1 MAEPQRRRRLN
12 AQVRREQILEVAQK
26 LFIDRGFQDVGM
38 ADIAAELGTSRPNIY
53 GYFPSTEAILDAQFE
68 NHLQSVVKR
77 MKLYLQARHTDALLE
92 LFKFVLRSR
101 EVILLLRSGGGPT
114 FHQKRQR
121 FLLTIEA
128 QLLVNLKQSWLDA
141 HPFVWKVLRTVFT
154 GLIFEELP
162 ETEQEIE
169 ELAELYAYFYA
180 TALRSFNEGLK
191 ESHVKPV
198 LFSTPSLSDS

>member
-1 MAEPQRRRRLN
+1 MAERQRRRRLN
-12 AQVRREQILEVAQK
+12 AQVRREQILGVAQQ
-26 LFIDRGFQDVGM
+26 LFIERGFQDVGM
-38 ADIAAELGTSRPNIY
+38 ADISTALGTSRPNIY

-68 NHLQSVVKR
+68 NHLQNVIER

-101 EVILLLRSGGGPT
+101 EVILLLRSGGGPM

-121 FLLTIEA
+121 FLMTIEA

-162 ETEQEIE
+162 ETEKEIE
-169 ELAELYAYFYA
+169 ELAKMYAQFYA
-180 TALRSFNEGLK
+180 TALRSFNDGLQDLRV
-191 ESHVKPV
+191 HPV
-198 LFSTPSLSDS
+198 